1 VTGRVLRTVSLGLD
15 DDAGGDAFSGLVGQ
29 DAAQKVDR
37 DLPGV
42 AVIEI

>member
-1 VTGRVLRTVSLGLD
+1 MAGRILRTVSLGLY
-15 DDAGGDAFSGLVGQ
+15 DDAGGDTFTGLVGQ
-29 DAAQKVDR
+29 DAAQKVEC